1 MSEIIERIK
10 KLVKEEDN
18 IELFNNH
25 ISLVIKYARRLALD
39 ENEDVEAIEIAAL
52 LHDLGRIRYGGKEHN
67 LTGAKDAKEI
77 LEKENYSPDKIEK
90 ICNAIISHGG
100 EKEFPV
106 KDKFGEILRCAD
118 GLSHHDVVPLFL
130 TFNLKKTNNNLLE
143 ALQKLIKK
151 LDFEWNNKITLDSA
165 KKTGSEKYH
174 SAILILKSNLEIIQ
188 EVNKNGDG

>member
-10 KLVKEEDN
+10 NLVKEEDN

-25 ISLVIKYARRLALD
+25 ISLVIKYAKKLALD
-39 ENEDVEAIEIAAL
+39 ENEDIEAIEIAAL

-67 LTGAKDAKEI
+67 LTGAKDVKEI
-77 LEKENYSPDKIEK
+77 LEKENYSPEKIEK

-100 EKEFPV
+100 KEEFPV

-151 LDFEWNNKITLDSA
+151 LDFEWNNKITLNSA
-165 KKTGSEKYH
+165 KKIGYEKYN
-174 SAILILKSNLEIIQ
+174 SAILILKSNLEIIP
-188 EVNKNGDG
+188 EVNKNDNK

>member
-77 LEKENYSPDKIEK
+77 LETENYSPEKIEK

-100 EKEFPV
+100 EKAFPV

-118 GLSHHDVVPLFL
+118 GLSHHEVVPLFL
-130 TFNLKKTNNNLLE
+130 TFNLKKTNNDLSE

-151 LDFEWNNKITLDSA
+151 LDTEWHDKITLDLA
-165 KKTGSEKYH
+165 KKIGYEKYN
-174 SAILILKSNLEIIQ
+174 SAILILKSNLEIIP
-188 EVNKNGDG
+188 EVNKNDNK